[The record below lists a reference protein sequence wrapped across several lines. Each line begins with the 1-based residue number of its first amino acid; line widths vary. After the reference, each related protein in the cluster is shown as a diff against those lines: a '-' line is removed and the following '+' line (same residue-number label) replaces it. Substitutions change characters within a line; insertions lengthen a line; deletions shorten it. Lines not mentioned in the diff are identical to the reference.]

1 MLDGRS
7 NKDIGQHLGLFA
19 DTVKKYRAQ
28 VMTKMQVET
37 LTELLNLWEGVTPPS
52 KHELFKENQTVEPT
66 AKYWSILHRFCNTP
80 KQDLATL

>member
-7 NKDIGQHLGLFA
+7 NKYIGQHLGLFA

-52 KHELFKENQTVEPT
+52 KH
-66 AKYWSILHRFCNTP
+66 
-80 KQDLATL
+80 